1 MRYSA
6 PDSDVSDWH
15 ARAAPDDWSGS
26 VGRQHAA
33 CGAGLARRSL
43 RHSRFGRDRNS
54 CRSRSGRGNR
64 HTETAG
70 LTERRDAQTAT
81 RHVDERRVCR
91 DIVPACVPSTVWGTA
106 SMRNRQV
113 VLGAVLA
120 PQGRNATPPLVTASG
135 RARPV
140 ASALPTTSRHLSSN
154 RRHASPQRFP
164 GADITPPIHALRAR
178 FTRLR
183 AAIDSWR
190 RHPAACTS

>member
-1 MRYSA
+1 ME
-6 PDSDVSDWH
+6 SDFPCRSIHTVT
-15 ARAAPDDWSGS
+15 RG
-26 VGRQHAA
+26 VGRPKANNGRQSSD
-33 CGAGLARRSL
+33 RSFGFFDHRL
-43 RHSRFGRDRNS
+43 QGGYLPKEFHSRLCGTAEQH
-54 CRSRSGRGNR
+54 CTGGYIGN
-64 HTETAG
+64 HP
-70 LTERRDAQTAT
+70 
-81 RHVDERRVCR
+81 
-91 DIVPACVPSTVWGTA
+91 VPACVPSTVWGTA

-154 RRHASPQRFP
+154 RRHASRQRFP

-183 AAIDSWR
+183 AAIDKELAGQIEFVCSDMWQ
-190 RHPAACTS
+190 PYLTVIGE